1 MSKAKIT
8 KQDGYRCAPEGATV
22 KTFAFGQIVEGKVA
36 EWALA
41 DNAAQRMFE
50 PREETK
56 VESVPETKA
65 KPKKPKLV
73 GTGVQK
79 GILK

>member
-1 MSKAKIT
+1 MTQAKIT
-8 KQDGYRCAPEGATV
+8 KQEGYRCAPNGAEV
-22 KTFAFGQIVEGKVA
+22 EHFSFGQIVEGKVA

-41 DNAAQRMFE
+41 DHAAQRMFE

-65 KPKKPKLV
+65 KPRSRTKK
-73 GTGVQK
+73 G
-79 GILK
+79 

>member
-8 KQDGYRCAPEGATV
+8 KQEGYRCAPNGAV
-22 KTFAFGQIVEGKVA
+22 VEHFAFGQIVEGKVA

-41 DNAAQRMFE
+41 DHAAQRMFD

-56 VESVPETKA
+56 VEAAPETKA
-65 KPKKPKLV
+65 KPRRRSKKE
-73 GTGVQK
+73 
-79 GILK
+79 